1 MPMEGFTKW
10 AGRADPH
17 TMGFAVD
24 VALAAT
30 LSWLILGVGELLLS
44 PFF

>member
-10 AGRADPH
+10 ARRADPH
-17 TMGFAVD
+17 IMGFAVD

>member
-1 MPMEGFTKW
+1 MLMEGFTEW
-10 AGRADPH
+10 ARRADPH
-17 TMGFAVD
+17 IMGFAVD

-30 LSWLILGVGELLLS
+30 LSCLILGVGELLLS

>member
-1 MPMEGFTKW
+1 MEGFTKW
-10 AGRADPH
+10 ARRPDPH
-17 TMGFAVD
+17 IMGFAVD